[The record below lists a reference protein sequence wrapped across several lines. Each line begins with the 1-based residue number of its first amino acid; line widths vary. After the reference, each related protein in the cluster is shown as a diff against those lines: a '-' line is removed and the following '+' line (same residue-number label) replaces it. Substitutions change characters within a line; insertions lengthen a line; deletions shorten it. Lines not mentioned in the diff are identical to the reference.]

1 MWNFAIKSND
11 IIIIILNLNRKEAKH
26 NKKAFANNILNIQE
40 EN

>member
-11 IIIIILNLNRKEAKH
+11 IIIILNLNRKEAKH